1 MAKMDGLEITQLAR
15 NPYSLGLITRY
26 LSDHRPFADFDFGAT
41 IHALMFQIQQG
52 THLIATRNDAIVG
65 YLGWLRVDPDIALA
79 WAAGKARLVAHPDG
93 ASVAV
98 TIFVADDP
106 RDILPMIRAAK
117 RAEPG
122 RSVYW
127 KRYFSDNRT
136 PHARAVLTDTER
148 SQP

>member
-1 MAKMDGLEITQLAR
+1 MTDGLQITQLAR

-26 LSDHRPFADFDFGAT
+26 LSDRRPFADFDFGAT
-41 IHALMFQIQQG
+41 IHALMFQINSG

-65 YLGWLRVDPDIALA
+65 YLGWLRVEPEIALA
-79 WAAGKARLVAHPDG
+79 WQAGKSRLVARGDG
-93 ASVAV
+93 AAVAV

-106 RDILPMIRAAK
+106 HDILPMVRAAK

-127 KRYFSDNRT
+127 KRYFSDSRV
-136 PHARAVLTDTER
+136 PHARSVLKDTER